1 MFVWPCLLLVRSR
14 SSAWQAVSVPDSATT
29 EWTER
34 GPSASFRSNSLRL
47 ADVSTID
54 TVIWLVLHLEVTAEL
69 LVCAQGSTLLTEVDF
84 TELRKGFPLMVGGL
98 LGSAL
103 GLPALPF
110 YTVGILAPI
119 FAEEFGWSFGT
130 IFGGLSLLAGS
141 VLIVGPFFATLIDK
155 FGARLVAAISLT
167 GLGLSYMTL
176 AASNGS
182 IERYYLSWTAIAIF
196 GLGAT
201 PVVFTRVIN
210 GAFRERRG
218 LALGIVLSG
227 AGLFAFLVKPLAFL
241 LIEAVGWRVTVLVV
255 GALPILV
262 ACPAALWG
270 FAGLRGG
277 GAGAETVPSDARDG
291 LSVREAFGSRYFW
304 LLAIVFVPMSLAV
317 AALLPNIENILRS
330 LRMKPGEVVHLA
342 ALVGIAAVAGRL
354 IGGVL
359 VDRFWAPAVGTVIL
373 TMGAVACLIFSL
385 DEVSFPLAFVAILLL
400 GLTSGI
406 EFDLMAYLVARY
418 LGMRSYATTYAML
431 YGIFVVGAFVGP
443 SLFGYAFDRM
453 GSYSEILQVC
463 VVLLLAGAGLI
474 LLLGPYPVRKV

>member
-1 MFVWPCLLLVRSR
+1 MIAELPVCAKGSTP
-14 SSAWQAVSVPDSATT
+14 
-29 EWTER
+29 
-34 GPSASFRSNSLRL
+34 LREM
-47 ADVSTID
+47 DVS
-54 TVIWLVLHLEVTAEL
+54 EL
-69 LVCAQGSTLLTEVDF
+69 KNGL
-84 TELRKGFPLMVGGL
+84 PLIIGGL

-110 YTVGILAPI
+110 YTIGVLAPI
-119 FAEEFGWSFGT
+119 FAEEFGWSFRT

-141 VLIVGPFFATLIDK
+141 VLVVGPLFATFIDS
-155 FGARLVAAISLT
+155 FGARLVAAVSLI

-182 IERYYLSWTAIAIF
+182 IERYYFSWTAIAIF

-241 LIEAVGWRVTVLVV
+241 LIGAVGWRVTVLVV
-255 GALPILV
+255 GALPIV
-262 ACPAALWG
+262 FACPATLWG
-270 FAGLRGG
+270 FARLRGKDD
-277 GAGAETVPSDARDG
+277 GAEPVSPDPSDG
-291 LSVREAFGSRYFW
+291 MTVREAFGSRYFW

-317 AALLPNIENILRS
+317 AAPLPNIENILRS
-330 LRMKPGEVVHLA
+330 LRMTPGDVVQLA
-342 ALVGIAAVAGRL
+342 SLVGIAAVAGRL

-373 TMGAVACLIFSL
+373 TMGAAACLIFSL
-385 DEVSFPLAFVAILLL
+385 EDVSFPLAFVAIILL

-406 EFDLMAYLVARY
+406 EFETMI
-418 LGMRSYATTYAML
+418 ATCS
-431 YGIFVVGAFVGP
+431 GVSRRRRF
-443 SLFGYAFDRM
+443 
-453 GSYSEILQVC
+453 
-463 VVLLLAGAGLI
+463 
-474 LLLGPYPVRKV
+474 